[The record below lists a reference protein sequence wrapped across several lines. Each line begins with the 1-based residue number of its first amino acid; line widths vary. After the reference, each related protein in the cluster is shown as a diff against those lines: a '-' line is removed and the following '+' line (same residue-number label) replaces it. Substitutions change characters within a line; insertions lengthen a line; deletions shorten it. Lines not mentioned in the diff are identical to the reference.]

1 MSKGKFSGSEAEAL
15 YAVAAV
21 QSDWVGSDEFGVSAA
36 LVILDA
42 AEAEQF
48 SATEGIFIVSE
59 TADGFVDV
67 EFFDDESEAR
77 GALASIEADYADW
90 YLPETA
96 PDYQEG

>member
-1 MSKGKFSGSEAEAL
+1 MSKGKFASAQDEAIYNIAQDGE
-15 YAVAAV
+15 
-21 QSDWVGSDEFGVSAA
+21 WIGSDDFG
-36 LVILDA
+36 L
-42 AEAEQF
+42 
-48 SATEGIFIVSE
+48 SATLLVQPHDLPIAGFVLAQGAYVVAEN
-59 TADGFVDV
+59 ADGFVDV